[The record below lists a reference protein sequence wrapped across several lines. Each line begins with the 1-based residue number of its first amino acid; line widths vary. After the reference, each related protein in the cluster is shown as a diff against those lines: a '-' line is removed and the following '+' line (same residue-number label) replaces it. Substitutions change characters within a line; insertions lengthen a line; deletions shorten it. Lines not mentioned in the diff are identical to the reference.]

1 MWLQLPV
8 IMIWSRSNIAD
19 KVSIGLT
26 RAKEVRRYNMVQVLI
41 GQGADL
47 NIADKASL
55 DLNRSNKVIIGLSIW
70 LQLPVVMTWSRS

>member
-1 MWLQLPV
+1 MVQVLIGQGADL
-8 IMIWSRSNIAD
+8 NIAD